1 MIRGITENLNPQVTV
16 TYKAHVMK
24 NGTNFF
30 KNHLN
35 VYHFEDLN
43 EMILNFFSNST
54 FRSVDNGIL
63 SFYHVF

>member
-1 MIRGITENLNPQVTV
+1 
-16 TYKAHVMK
+16 MK

-54 FRSVDNGIL
+54 FRSVDNGIFKFL
-63 SFYHVF
+63 PCILTKGKSEH